1 MDPYRISVFAHLF
14 FAIVLV
20 GLALFWFI
28 MLVALRQKFDE
39 TETAR
44 LLQVANGARW
54 PHVVVPWKMRLPL
67 PWMTWLIFAVLI
79 ISGLCVIH
87 WGAMPTRVLW
97 YVKLAV
103 FAIIIVMQIVLTRRP
118 TPVLIRANM
127 LFVLVLMVVSALM
140 IRA

>member
-1 MDPYRISVFAHLF
+1 MDPYRLSVFAHLF

-87 WGAMPTRVLW
+87 WSAMPTRALW

-103 FAIIIVMQIVLTRRP
+103 FAILIVMQIVLTRRP
-118 TPVLIRANM
+118 T
-127 LFVLVLMVVSALM
+127 
-140 IRA
+140 